1 MVTRSPAPLG
11 GPLTYAHGMES
22 VIERTLPPFA
32 HMYEALVAKDE
43 TWVGLFVAC
52 VRTTGIFCLPTCRA
66 KKPRPENVTFVAT
79 AAEALRAGFR
89 PCKVCRPTEPSG
101 DDPAW
106 LGDLVTRVEAR
117 PDERLTDADLGVL
130 GLDPST
136 VRRWFQKRHGVTFQ
150 GWQRAWRVGAA
161 LGELQRGAPAIEA
174 GLAGGFES
182 PSGFRE
188 AFERLFGVP
197 PSESSGV
204 TRLVARTLAT
214 PLGPMIAAASEAGLA
229 LLEFTDRRGLEAQVE
244 VLRRRFASARG
255 TRAVVV
261 PGVNVH
267 LERIEVELAAYF
279 AGTLRTFS
287 VAVELPGTPF
297 QAAVWAGLRSIPY
310 GTTWSYGDLSRE
322 IGKPSAVRA
331 VGRANGENRVA
342 LVVPCHRVIGA
353 DGSPTGYAGGVW
365 RKLRLLEL
373 ERSALR
379 TVS

>member
-1 MVTRSPAPLG
+1 MEPTTLPA
-11 GPLTYAHGMES
+11 
-22 VIERTLPPFA
+22 LPPFER
-32 HMYEALVAKDE
+32 MYAALAARDE
-43 TWVGLFVAC
+43 DAVGVFYAC

-89 PCKVCRPTEPSG
+89 PCKVCTPTDPGGG
-101 DDPAW
+101 DPVW
-106 LGDLVTRVEAR
+106 LGPLIARVEAR
-117 PDERLTDADLGVL
+117 PDERLTDADLGAL
-130 GLDPST
+130 GLEPST
-136 VRRWFQKRHGVTFQ
+136 VRRWFQRRHGVTFQ

-161 LGELQRGAPAIEA
+161 LGELQRGASPAEA
-174 GLAGGFES
+174 GAASGFES

-197 PSESSGV
+197 PSEARAV

-214 PLGPMIAAASEAGLA
+214 PLGPMIAAASDRGLA

-244 VLRRRFASARG
+244 VLRRRFGAARG
-255 TRAVVV
+255 ERAVVV
-261 PGVNVH
+261 PGDHAH
-267 LERIEVELAAYF
+267 LAHVERELAAYF
-279 AGTLRTFS
+279 AGGQAGFT
-287 VAVELPGTPF
+287 VPVELPGSEF
-297 QAAVWAGLRSIPY
+297 QRAVWAALQTIPH
-310 GTTWSYGDLSRE
+310 GITWSYAQLARA
-322 IGKPSAVRA
+322 IGKPNAVRA

-373 ERSALR
+373 ERA
-379 TVS
+379 TPA

>member
-1 MVTRSPAPLG
+1 
-11 GPLTYAHGMES
+11 MES
-22 VIERTLPPFA
+22 AAALALPPFA
-32 HMYEALVAKDE
+32 AMYEALVAKDE
-43 TWVGLFVAC
+43 AWVGLFVAC

-106 LGDLVTRVEAR
+106 LGDLVARVEAR
-117 PDERLTDADLGVL
+117 PDERLTDADLGAL
-130 GLDPST
+130 GLEPST

-161 LGELQRGAPAIEA
+161 LGELQRGAPAVEA
-174 GLAGGFES
+174 GLAGGFDS

-197 PSESSGV
+197 PSEANGV
-204 TRLVARTLAT
+204 TRLVARTVAT
-214 PLGPMIAAASEAGLA
+214 PLGPMIAAASDAGLA

-244 VLRRRFASARG
+244 VLRRRFASTRG

-261 PGVNVH
+261 PGVNAH
-267 LERIEVELAAYF
+267 LERIEAELASYF
-279 AGTLRTFS
+279 AGTLRQFT
-287 VAVELPGTPF
+287 VEVELPGTPF
-297 QAAVWAGLRSIPY
+297 QSAVWASLRSIPY
-310 GTTWSYGDLSRE
+310 GTTWSYGELARAL
-322 IGKPSAVRA
+322 GKPGAVRA

-373 ERSALR
+373 ERGATPLGR
-379 TVS
+379 

>member
-1 MVTRSPAPLG
+1 
-11 GPLTYAHGMES
+11 MES
-22 VIERTLPPFA
+22 VVERALPPFA
-32 HMYEALVAKDE
+32 EMYAALITKDAA
-43 TWVGLFVAC
+43 WVGLFVAC

-89 PCKVCRPTEPSG
+89 PCRVCRPT
-101 DDPAW
+101 DPA
-106 LGDLVTRVEAR
+106 GDEPAWMSELVARVEAR
-117 PDERLTDADLGVL
+117 PEERLTDASLAAL

-161 LGELQRGAPAIEA
+161 LGELQRGAPTVEA
-174 GLAGGFES
+174 RLAGGFES

-197 PSESSGV
+197 PSEAKGV

-214 PLGPMIAAASEAGLA
+214 PLGPMIAAASERGLA

-244 VLRRRFASARG
+244 VLRRRFAGARG

-261 PGVNVH
+261 PGANEH
-267 LERIEVELAAYF
+267 LDRIEGELARYF
-279 AGTLRTFS
+279 AGSLRAFA
-287 VAVELPGTPF
+287 VDVELPGTPF
-297 QAAVWAGLRSIPY
+297 QTAVWAALRTIPF
-310 GTTWSYGDLSRE
+310 GTTWSYGDLARA

-373 ERSALR
+373 ERGREHLGP
-379 TVS
+379 